1 MNVLGKE
8 RPAVPGR
15 ALMGGIQQAPENYK
29 RTEQLRINS
38 ETEGSVVIYSR
49 KKGALLKYQIKWR
62 FVAHL
67 SHH

>member
-1 MNVLGKE
+1 MNILGKE
-8 RPAVPGR
+8 MLAVPGR
-15 ALMGGIQQAPENYK
+15 ALMGGIQQAHENYK
-29 RTEQLRINS
+29 RTERFRINN